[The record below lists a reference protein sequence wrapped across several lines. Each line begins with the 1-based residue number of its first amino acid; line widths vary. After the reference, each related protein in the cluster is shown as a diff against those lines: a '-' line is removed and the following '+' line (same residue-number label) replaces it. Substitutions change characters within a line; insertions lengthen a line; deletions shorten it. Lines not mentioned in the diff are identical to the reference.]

1 MRGGIQGQAEGLS
14 RPVTARAWS
23 AIVPVTITIRKEYD
37 FLRVIYRGEENLESE
52 MGLEAALLKAIKEHD
67 CHKLL
72 HDCRAVTG
80 SRLGTLDCFTVAGSY
95 DRRFLPIRSAL
106 LDHAEHYRENR
117 FWETTVRNQGFT
129 TKVFD
134 DEKEAV
140 VWLLDEDEQCREQI

>member
-1 MRGGIQGQAEGLS
+1 MRGGIQGQAEALS

-37 FLRVIYRGEENLESE
+37 FLRVIYRGEEDLESE

-140 VWLLDEDEQCREQI
+140 VWRLDEDEQCREQI